1 MSTTIN
7 TTELVQ
13 AHVNEFERERTWK
26 NVTLQEALHS
36 SAEYTIN
43 VVGLVQRQYPIHKV
57 KVEID
62 HIAIFR
68 SKDASEIFASLA
80 DDFGYWV
87 MSIRDAIESEITV
100 RFTHQ
105 VDGVTVKNLAHHA
118 LWITRF
124 VHELGGTYGN
134 WLVQETSKGS
144 IKAPKQHDRCV
155 TGINWHQYRKAYEN
169 YPSVAWSLHQPI
181 DGFKYVEDPFYEDFY
196 SVLKMDSIRKLMTK
210 LRAGDGKIRYSH
222 LQHFEDRH
230 LAFVKEILQ
239 KCYYQ
244 QECDPV
250 FASTALALDRMGR
263 RKLAIEVGIHAIEV
277 GERYE
282 DFMLTAKTHDELH
295 STNYADEFRT
305 ELLYRDLQSN
315 LEHGKHSS
323 LGPRVKI

>member
-7 TTELVQ
+7 TTELVK
-13 AHVNEFERERTWK
+13 AHVAEFECERTWK
-26 NVTLQEALHS
+26 NLALQEALLS

-43 VVGLVQRQYPIHKV
+43 VVGVVHRQYPNHNF

-62 HIAIFR
+62 HIAIFK
-68 SKDASEIFASLA
+68 SKDVAAVFASLA

-105 VDGVTVKNLAHHA
+105 VNGVTVKNLAFHA
-118 LWITRF
+118 LWITRV
-124 VHELGGTYGN
+124 VHELGGTYAK
-134 WLVQETSKGS
+134 WRVQEFNGS
-144 IKAPKQHDRCV
+144 IKAPKRHDRCV

-169 YPSVAWSLHQPI
+169 HPSVAWSLHQPI
-181 DGFKYVEDPFYEDFY
+181 DGFKYVEDPFYEEFY
-196 SVLKMDSIRKLMTK
+196 SVLKMDAIRKLMTK